1 VLLGRRQR
9 AAQLRPVPGQR
20 AGQRSPVAAP
30 PTFET
35 RNVAPARAELRDA
48 DGRVVGAATF
58 TQVAHGVVVVAELT
72 GLPAGTHAMHVHDV
86 GRCEPPF
93 TTAGGHFNPGARLHG
108 VKNRNGY
115 HAGDLPN
122 FTAPA
127 TGTAR
132 VDVVS
137 QAFTLSPGRD
147 HAVRHRR
154 LVDHGAQRG
163 RRLRERPGRQR
174 GHAHRLRCDHARDRR
189 RAVAGH
195 RPLPRPPSGPAGR
208 VWSAGPTR
216 VGTGLAPPRGP
227 APRAERRREGRA
239 GPASGP
245 GAGDETD
252 GRRHEGPACR
262 GGDRH
267 RPGDP
272 DRAGALDEQ
281 YGGGTA
287 VGRTED
293 VLEARHARARA
304 ETAVRELERRD
315 VLGDK
320 DTDSAR

>member
-1 VLLGRRQR
+1 MARRLVPALL
-9 AAQLRPVPGQR
+9 AAAAAAACSSAGGNAPPSSAPVPGQR

-93 TTAGGHFNPGARLHG
+93 TTAGAHFNPGARLHG

-132 VDVVS
+132 VD
-137 QAFTLSPGRD
+137 
-147 HAVRHRR
+147 AVRPRR
-154 LVDHGAQRG
+154 FVDHGAQRV

-174 GHAHRLRCDHARDRR
+174 RDAHRVRRDHPRDAGAVG
-189 RAVAGH
+189 AVAAEASSADPRFVPGPPTLVVGGPVACRH
-195 RPLPRPPSGPAGR
+195 RPCPAPLPRATR
-208 VWSAGPTR
+208 PTAR
-216 VGTGLAPPRGP
+216 ATRHDRTTT
-227 APRAERRREGRA
+227 PRAHAQEI
-239 GPASGP
+239 
-245 GAGDETD
+245 TW
-252 GRRHEGPACR
+252 
-262 GGDRH
+262 
-267 RPGDP
+267 
-272 DRAGALDEQ
+272 
-281 YGGGTA
+281 
-287 VGRTED
+287 
-293 VLEARHARARA
+293 HARP
-304 ETAVRELERRD
+304 TP
-315 VLGDK
+315 
-320 DTDSAR
+320 

>member
-1 VLLGRRQR
+1 VTPFLRTAPVNMARRLVPALL
-9 AAQLRPVPGQR
+9 AAAAAAACSSAGGNAPPSSAPVPGQR

-132 VDVVS
+132 VDVIT
-137 QAFTLSPGRD
+137 QAFTLSPGATTLFD
-147 HAVRHRR
+147 LDGSSIMVHSAA
-154 LVDHGAQRG
+154 DDY
-163 RRLRERPGRQR
+163 ESDPGGNAGTRIAC
-174 GHAHRLRCDHARDRR
+174 GVVT
-189 RAVAGH
+189 RATPAAA
-195 RPLPRPPSGPAGR
+195 PSG
-208 VWSAGPTR
+208 
-216 VGTGLAPPRGP
+216 
-227 APRAERRREGRA
+227 
-239 GPASGP
+239 
-245 GAGDETD
+245 
-252 GRRHEGPACR
+252 
-262 GGDRH
+262 
-267 RPGDP
+267 
-272 DRAGALDEQ
+272 Q
-281 YGGGTA
+281 
-287 VGRTED
+287 
-293 VLEARHARARA
+293 
-304 ETAVRELERRD
+304 
-315 VLGDK
+315 
-320 DTDSAR
+320 